1 MNYEAV
7 IGLETHVQLKTKSK
21 MWCGCANQYGSEP
34 NTNVC
39 PVCLGLP
46 GVLPVPNEEALRKT
60 VLTGYLLNC
69 EIPRYAKFDRKN
81 YFYPDACK
89 NYQLTQYDKPS
100 TANGFVDFEF
110 NGAGSVNGI
119 ARVRITRAHLEEDVG
134 KSTHFERTS
143 GVDFNRAGVPLL
155 EIVSE
160 PDITSADMACAY
172 LNALTDILHQ
182 GGISDCDME
191 KGMVRCDV
199 NISVRPVGTKTLG
212 AKIEIKNMN
221 SFSGVR
227 RAAEY
232 EIARQ
237 IEVVKRG
244 EKLIQSTRRWDDVA
258 GITEQMRTKEDAHDY
273 RYFPE
278 PDMMPLAPTDAW
290 LAEVRAQ
297 VIELPIARKLRL
309 MRDYGLPA
317 GDAEVFRSNVALG
330 NYFESLAKQ
339 SKNPKAVANWI
350 INNLLAKMAEA
361 AKTAEGSD
369 PFSPGEGEGRDEG
382 ARADNGLAS
391 LKFPPAALLELVALV
406 EGKTISSSAAQQ
418 VFAEMFDTGK
428 APAVIVQEKGLAQV
442 SDTGAIEKFCDEAIA
457 ANPAPVADYKAG
469 KVAALNSLKG
479 QVMKLSKGKANPAL
493 VGEILEKKLKS

>member
-1 MNYEAV
+1 MEYEAV

-21 MWCGCANQYGSEP
+21 MWCGCANQYGSGP

-69 EIPRYAKFDRKN
+69 EIPRFAKFDRKS
-81 YFYPDACK
+81 YFYPDMPK

-100 TANGFVDFEF
+100 TANGFVEFEF
-110 NGAGSVNGI
+110 NGVGSVNGL

-160 PDITSADMACAY
+160 PDLTSADMAYEY
-172 LNALTDILHQ
+172 LNALKDILIY
-182 GGISDCDME
+182 GNVSDCDME

-199 NISVRPVGTKTLG
+199 NISVRPVGTKELG

-237 IEVVKRG
+237 IEAVKRG

-258 GITEQMRTKEDAHDY
+258 GVTEQMRTKEDAHDY
-273 RYFPE
+273 RYFPD
-278 PDMMPLAPTDAW
+278 PDLMPSAPTDAW
-290 LAEVRAQ
+290 LAAVKSL
-297 VIELPIARKLRL
+297 VVELPLARKQRL
-309 MRDYGLPA
+309 MRDYALPA
-317 GDAEVFRSNVALG
+317 GDAEVFKSNVALG
-330 NYFESLAKQ
+330 NYFEAVAKQ
-339 SKNPKAVANWI
+339 AKNPKAVANWI
-350 INNLLAKMAEA
+350 INNLQSKLSESSSRREEALTEESGIDQSLLTSAATGMTLA
-361 AKTAEGSD
+361 D
-369 PFSPGEGEGRDEG
+369 
-382 ARADNGLAS
+382 
-391 LKFPPAALLELVALV
+391 LKFNPEALLELVALV
-406 EGKTISSSAAQQ
+406 ETKTISSSAAQQ

-442 SDTGAIEKFCDEAIA
+442 SDTGAIEKLCDESIA